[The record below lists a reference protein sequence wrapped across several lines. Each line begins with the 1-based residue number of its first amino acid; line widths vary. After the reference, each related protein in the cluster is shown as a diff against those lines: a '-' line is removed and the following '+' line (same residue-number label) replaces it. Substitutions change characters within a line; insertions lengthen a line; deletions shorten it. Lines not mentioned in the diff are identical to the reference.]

1 MHMNKIVYCMH
12 GSLIL
17 LQLAS
22 EFKMMMLKPGH
33 GIDVVLFVGC
43 HAENLPLSSSMNIS
57 P

>member
-1 MHMNKIVYCMH
+1 MNKIVY
-12 GSLIL
+12 SLIL

-22 EFKMMMLKPGH
+22 EFKIMMLKPGH
-33 GIDVVLFVGC
+33 GIDVVVLFVGC